1 MLRKAAVAILTLAC
15 AAPIVGAQ
23 TVDEIVA
30 KNIEA
35 HGGAAKIKATK
46 TIKETGKIE
55 VGPGME
61 APAVQYQMRPSNLR
75 REFTLQGM
83 TAVQAYDGTQA
94 WGIMPFMGKKDP
106 DLMPAEDRDEMI
118 DEADMD
124 GPLVDYA
131 QKGNKVEFLGKDKL
145 EGTDVYKLKVTLKDG
160 AIQTLYIDTDS
171 NLEIRVDTERI
182 VRGTPHKN
190 TTVIGDYKQID
201 GIAVTFSMESSRC
214 SPCRPKPLQPPRAL
228 TPPSQNR
235 PLPTRSPRPRP
246 RNPRPQ
252 NSNVSAG
259 AATCRS
265 FVLPQ
270 DNFIKSEDR

>member
-1 MLRKAAVAILTLAC
+1 MLRKVAVAILTLAC
-15 AAPIVGAQ
+15 AAPMVGAQ

-35 HGGAAKIKATK
+35 HGGAAKIKAIK

-55 VGPGME
+55 IGPGME
-61 APAVQYQMRPSNLR
+61 APAVQYQARPNNLR

-94 WGIMPFMGKKDP
+94 WAIMPFMGKKDP

-124 GPLVDYA
+124 GALIDYA
-131 QKGNKVEFLGKDKL
+131 QKGNKIESLGKDKL

-160 AIQTLYIDTDS
+160 AVQTYYIDTDS
-171 NLEIRVDTERI
+171 NLEIRIDTERT
-182 VRGTPHKN
+182 VRGTAHKS

-201 GIAVTFSMESSRC
+201 GIAVPFSMESSDVDH
-214 SPCRPKPLQPPRAL
+214 PEQKAKVTMEKIEFNVPVDNKIFPMPPKTAATTKGADAAEPKPATPDQKPPAD
-228 TPPSQNR
+228 TP
-235 PLPTRSPRPRP
+235 
-246 RNPRPQ
+246 
-252 NSNVSAG
+252 
-259 AATCRS
+259 
-265 FVLPQ
+265 
-270 DNFIKSEDR
+270 KSETPKQ